1 MHRLRQRESAGR
13 EILCALRC
21 GLDGRAS
28 RRLFTGV
35 VIRTDASEQHG
46 DRTTSGHT
54 GTNARSGHA
63 DRHARSH
70 TTACRCDIFRGRRRG
85 SGAIRI
91 RIDAVAGS
99 ACVTQCRARRCRDCR
114 AGSNRRRWLLRLS
127 NARRRGCEAINS
139 CGRLIESDYD
149 TRGTAEGCSF
159 QYPVDA
165 GTASE
170 HDSDGSTVEC
180 ASGQRR
186 DALSRIVS
194 DCDAGTFDDDA
205 RQNW

>member
-21 GLDGRAS
+21 GLDGHAS
-28 RRLFTGV
+28 RRFYAGV
-35 VIRTDASEQHG
+35 VIRTDASEQRG

-54 GTNARSGHA
+54 GTNARSSHA
-63 DRHARSH
+63 DRHARSY
-70 TTACRCDIFRGRRRG
+70 TTACRYDVFRGRGRC
-85 SGAIRI
+85 SGAVRI

-114 AGSNRRRWLLRLS
+114 VGSNRRRWLLRLS

-149 TRGTAEGCSF
+149 TRGTAEGCWF
-159 QYPVDA
+159 QYPVDV
-165 GTASE
+165 GSVHE
-170 HDSDGSTVEC
+170 HGSDGSAVEH
-180 ASGQRR
+180 ALGQRC
-186 DALSRIVS
+186 DARASIVS
-194 DCDAGTFDDDA
+194 DCDTSTFDDNA
-205 RQNW
+205 KQNW